1 MVLTRSQKVLS
12 PKILKEKANA
22 TKLVNEIG
30 TRSYRKLLAQQ
41 TETENA
47 KEALKNTIVDPP
59 SSSSVSASASAS
71 AAPPVP
77 VPSPS
82 PSPAAVPAPA
92 PAPTPA
98 LQIKVE
104 TIPPQQLGTSD
115 STTYVRHNAAKRL
128 NLEILTEK
136 NLRFTI
142 ELGRHRFRD
151 MPNILDWMDQL
162 PQETQDEIRVKSAEY
177 IINREARNSM
187 MFMIDHRSITHE
199 IEAVDAW
206 VKAAKKLTHLRNFVK
221 RNPQY
226 IEWFYG
232 IDPAV
237 GALLDNK
244 YCAQ

>member
-12 PKILKEKANA
+12 TKILKEKANA

-41 TETENA
+41 QAETENT
-47 KEALKNTIVDPP
+47 KESLKNTIIDPP
-59 SSSSVSASASAS
+59 SAS
-71 AAPPVP
+71 
-77 VPSPS
+77 
-82 PSPAAVPAPA
+82 APA
-92 PAPTPA
+92 PAPSSAAEQIPA

-115 STTYVRHNAAKRL
+115 STTYVRHNAVKRL
-128 NLEILTEK
+128 DLEILTEK

-142 ELGRHRFRD
+142 ELGRHRFKD
-151 MPNILDWMDQL
+151 MPNIVEWMERM

-199 IEAVDAW
+199 IDAVDAW

-244 YCAQ
+244 YA

>member
-30 TRSYRKLLAQQ
+30 TRSYRKLLEQQ
-41 TETENA
+41 AETENV
-47 KEALKNTIVDPP
+47 KESLKNTIVDPP
-59 SSSSVSASASAS
+59 APASASAS
-71 AAPPVP
+71 AAPPATASASAAP
-77 VPSPS
+77 
-82 PSPAAVPAPA
+82 PASASAVPPA
-92 PAPTPA
+92 PA

-232 IDPAV
+232 IDPTV

-244 YCAQ
+244 YVP

>member
-1 MVLTRSQKVLS
+1 MVLTRSARLLS
-12 PKILKEKANA
+12 TKTLNEKANA

-30 TRSYRKLLAQQ
+30 TRSYRKLLKQQ
-41 TETENA
+41 AETEKV
-47 KEALKNTIVDPP
+47 KESLKNTIIDPP
-59 SSSSVSASASAS
+59 SASASAS
-71 AAPPVP
+71 EQI
-77 VPSPS
+77 
-82 PSPAAVPAPA
+82 
-92 PAPTPA
+92 PA

-115 STTYVRHNAAKRL
+115 STTYVRHNAVKRL
-128 NLEILTEK
+128 DLEILTEK

-142 ELGRHRFRD
+142 ELGKYRFKD
-151 MPNILDWMDQL
+151 MPNIVEWMERM

-187 MFMIDHRSITHE
+187 MFMIDHRNITHE
-199 IEAVDAW
+199 IDAVDAW
-206 VKAAKKLTHLRNFVK
+206 VKAAKKLSHLRNFVK

-244 YCAQ
+244 YA

>member
-71 AAPPVP
+71 AAPPAP
-77 VPSPS
+77 VPS
-82 PSPAAVPAPA
+82 
-92 PAPTPA
+92 PTPA

>member
-30 TRSYRKLLAQQ
+30 IRSYRKLLEQQ
-41 TETENA
+41 AETEKA
-47 KEALKNTIVDPP
+47 PLKNTIIEPP
-59 SSSSVSASASAS
+59 STVPRPEPVKELPPASA
-71 AAPPVP
+71 PT
-77 VPSPS
+77 PSPI
-82 PSPAAVPAPA
+82 PTPT
-92 PAPTPA
+92 PTPA

-104 TIPPQQLGTSD
+104 TIPLQQLGTSD
-115 STTYVRHNAAKRL
+115 STTYIRHNAAKRL

-142 ELGRHRFRD
+142 ELGKYRFRD

-162 PQETQDEIRVKSAEY
+162 SQETQDEIRVKSAEY

-187 MFMIDHRSITHE
+187 LFMIDDRSITHE
-199 IEAVDAW
+199 IDAVDAW
-206 VKAAKKLTHLRNFVK
+206 VKAAKKLKHLRNFVK

-244 YCAQ
+244 YA

>member
-41 TETENA
+41 TETEIA

-59 SSSSVSASASAS
+59 SSSSSSVSASASAS
-71 AAPPVP
+71 AAPPAP
-77 VPSPS
+77 VPS
-82 PSPAAVPAPA
+82 
-92 PAPTPA
+92 PTPA

-206 VKAAKKLTHLRNFVK
+206 VKAAKKLKHLRNFVK

-244 YCAQ
+244 YA

>member
-12 PKILKEKANA
+12 TKILKEKANA

-30 TRSYRKLLAQQ
+30 IRSYRKLLAQQ
-41 TETENA
+41 QAETENA
-47 KEALKNTIVDPP
+47 KDSLKNTIIDPP
-59 SSSSVSASASAS
+59 S
-71 AAPPVP
+71 
-77 VPSPS
+77 
-82 PSPAAVPAPA
+82 A
-92 PAPTPA
+92 PAPTPAPTPAPASASEQIPA

-115 STTYVRHNAAKRL
+115 STTYVRHNAVKRL
-128 NLEILTEK
+128 DLEILTEK

-142 ELGRHRFRD
+142 ELGKHRFKD
-151 MPNILDWMDQL
+151 MPNIVEWMERM

-199 IEAVDAW
+199 IDAVDAW

-244 YCAQ
+244 YA

>member
-1 MVLTRSQKVLS
+1 MVLTRSARLLS
-12 PKILKEKANA
+12 TKTLNEKANA
-22 TKLVNEIG
+22 VKLVNEIG
-30 TRSYRKLLAQQ
+30 TRSYRKLLKQQ
-41 TETENA
+41 AETE
-47 KEALKNTIVDPP
+47 KTPQKNTIIDPP
-59 SSSSVSASASAS
+59 SA
-71 AAPPVP
+71 
-77 VPSPS
+77 VPSAEPE
-82 PSPAAVPAPA
+82 PVK
-92 PAPTPA
+92 THEQIPA

-115 STTYVRHNAAKRL
+115 STTYVRHNAVKRL
-128 NLEILTEK
+128 DLEILTEK

-142 ELGRHRFRD
+142 ELGKHRFKD
-151 MPNILDWMDQL
+151 MPNIVEWMERM

-199 IEAVDAW
+199 IDAVDAW

-244 YCAQ
+244 YA